1 MAPSWLDDPVG
12 IGESFDI
19 YSVSTLKEFATQ
31 TVSNYYNLNS
41 DVMFDEIEQWPD
53 ASRPDNIKQVE
64 MTIRNVD
71 SNSQTNIYFLDPDD
85 MGPLQDSDAQI
96 KEWLRKVWYF
106 EFGFV
111 FRTYMPKDFMA
122 SEECYLWKL

>member
-85 MGPLQDSDAQI
+85 MGPLQDSDA
-96 KEWLRKVWYF
+96 
-106 EFGFV
+106 
-111 FRTYMPKDFMA
+111 
-122 SEECYLWKL
+122 